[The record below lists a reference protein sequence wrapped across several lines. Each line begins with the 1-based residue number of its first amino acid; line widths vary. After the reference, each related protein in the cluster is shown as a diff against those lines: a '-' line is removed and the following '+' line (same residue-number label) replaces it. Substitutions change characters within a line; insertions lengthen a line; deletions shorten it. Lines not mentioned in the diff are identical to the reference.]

1 VTPTPAV
8 PFLLHHFIDEAAART
23 PQHQAFRFDGQALSY
38 ADLVARANRLAHLLM
53 AEGVRRHDRVGI
65 YMTKGLDLPVAI
77 YGILKAGA
85 AYVPIDPAAPPA
97 RVAFILQDCGIR
109 QIVTNAERATRAARI
124 AADVPSIAC
133 IVGASSPGP
142 SAATRFVPWEAL
154 AGFPADAPD
163 VRLVDDD
170 LAYIMYTSGSTGV
183 PKGLMHTHA
192 SGRAYA
198 TLSAREYGVRPD
210 DRLGNH
216 SPLHFDMS
224 TFEFLTGPLCGATT
238 VIISEEATLFPRS
251 LAELIERERLTFWYS
266 VPLALIQLLELGALE
281 ERDLSS
287 LRWVLFGGEPFPPKH
302 LARLATL
309 WPHARFSN
317 SYGPA
322 EVNQCTS
329 YHVPQGPIDPDM
341 PLPIGRAWPG
351 AEALIVGDDGQ
362 RVTTGD
368 TGELLIRSST
378 MMRGYWARPDLN
390 RQAFLRQALFSDYEL
405 VFYRTGDLVR
415 EREDGN
421 LLFLGRRDRQ
431 IKIRGYRVELEE
443 VEAVISALPGVA
455 EAAAVDV
462 RDDDGVTIVAAVI
475 LDSDA
480 AIDADTIRRGAAARL
495 PPYAVPS
502 RIDIRATLPR
512 TGSGKADRPALRAE
526 FRSALR

>member
-1 VTPTPAV
+1 MATRASG
-8 PFLLHHFIDEAAART
+8 FLLHHSIDDAAANE
-23 PQHQAFRFDGQALSY
+23 PGHEAFRFEGQSLTY
-38 ADLVARANRLAHLLM
+38 AELVDRSNRLAHTL
-53 AEGVRRHDRVGI
+53 ASEGVGRHDRVGI

-109 QIVTNAERATRAARI
+109 HIVTNAERARRAVGIAR
-124 AADVPSIAC
+124 DVSSLVC
-133 IVGASSPGP
+133 IVGAEATGP
-142 SAATRFVPWEAL
+142 SDTARCVPWQAV
-154 AGFPADAPD
+154 GGYPGDAPD
-163 VRLVDDD
+163 IRLVDDD

-192 SGRAYA
+192 SGRSYA
-198 TLSAREYGVRPD
+198 TLSAREYGVRSD

-238 VIISEEATLFPRS
+238 VIIAEEATLFPRR

-266 VPLALIQLLELGALE
+266 VPLALMQLLERGALE
-281 ERDLSS
+281 DRDLSS

-302 LARLATL
+302 LARLAAL

-322 EVNQCTS
+322 EVNQCTA
-329 YHVPQGPIDPDM
+329 YHVPPGPIDPEI
-341 PLPIGRAWPG
+341 PIPIGRPWPG
-351 AEALIVGDDGQ
+351 AEALIVDEEGH
-362 RVTTGD
+362 RVAAGGS
-368 TGELLIRSST
+368 GELLIRSST

-390 RQAFLRQALFSDYEL
+390 RVAFLRQALFPDYDQ
-405 VFYRTGDLVR
+405 VYYRTGDLVR

-443 VEAVISALPGVA
+443 VEAVISSLPGVA

-462 RDDDGVTIVAAVI
+462 RDDDGVVIVAAVI
-475 LDSDA
+475 LDVSA
-480 AIDADTIRRGAAARL
+480 APDVDTIRRGAAARL
-495 PPYAVPS
+495 SSYAVPS
-502 RIDIRATLPR
+502 RIDIRATFPR

-526 FRSALR
+526 YRSAIT

>member
-1 VTPTPAV
+1 MSDRAV
-8 PFLLHHFIDEAAART
+8 GFLLHHFIDDAAARE
-23 PQHQAFRFDGQALSY
+23 PQQEAFRFDGQALTY
-38 ADLVARANRLAHLLM
+38 ADLVERANRLSHLLM
-53 AEGVRRHDRVGI
+53 AHGVRRHDRVGI

-97 RVAFILQDCGIR
+97 RVTFILQDCGIR
-109 QIVTNAERATRAARI
+109 HIVTNAERATRAARL
-124 AADVPSIAC
+124 AADVPSLEC
-133 IVGASSPGP
+133 VVGAHASTP
-142 SAATRFVPWEAL
+142 SDAARLVPWEAV
-154 AGFPADAPD
+154 AGFPGDAPD

-183 PKGLMHTHA
+183 PKGLMHTHS
-192 SGRAYA
+192 SGRSYA
-198 TLSAREYGVRPD
+198 TLSAREYGVRSD

-224 TFEFLTGPLCGATT
+224 TFEYLTGPLCGATS
-238 VIISEEATLFPRS
+238 VIISEEATLFPRR
-251 LAELIERERLTFWYS
+251 LAELIEQERLTFWYS
-266 VPLALIQLLELGALE
+266 VPLALIQLLERGGLE
-281 ERDLSS
+281 ERNLSS

-302 LARLATL
+302 LARLAAL

-322 EVNQCTS
+322 EVNQCTA
-329 YHVPQGPIDPDM
+329 YHVPPGPIDPDT
-341 PLPIGRAWPG
+341 PIPIGRTWPG
-351 AEALIVGDDGQ
+351 AEALIVDEEGQ
-362 RVTTGD
+362 PVPTGD
-368 TGELLIRSST
+368 TGELLIRSAT

-390 RQAFLRQALFSDYEL
+390 RRGFWRRSLFPDYEQ
-405 VFYRTGDLVR
+405 VFYRTGDLVH

-455 EAAAVDV
+455 EAAAVEV
-462 RDDDGVTIVAAVI
+462 GDDDGLTIVAAVI
-475 LDSDA
+475 LDDRSA
-480 AIDADTIRRGAAARL
+480 ADADTIRRGAAARL
-495 PPYAVPS
+495 PAYAVPT

-512 TGSGKADRPALRAE
+512 TGSGKADRPALRAGY
-526 FRSALR
+526 RSAGR